1 MKAQATIPTAS
12 PGPAVFSAP
21 LYDPARER
29 PHRGDRAPRR
39 LEMTPI
45 ELRIGGGD
53 GPAAIAIL
61 E

>member
-1 MKAQATIPTAS
+1 MKAQAMTASAS

-21 LYDPARER
+21 LYDPTRER
-29 PHRGDRAPRR
+29 PRSGGRAPRR